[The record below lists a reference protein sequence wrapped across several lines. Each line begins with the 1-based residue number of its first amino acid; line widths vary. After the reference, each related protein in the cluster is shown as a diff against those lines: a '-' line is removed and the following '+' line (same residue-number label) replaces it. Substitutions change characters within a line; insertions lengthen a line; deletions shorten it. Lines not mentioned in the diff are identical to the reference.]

1 MNVKNVWRSI
11 VLTGMTI
18 ASVMKKMNEKLR
30 LDIGTD
36 QYIMLE
42 VIGSTYY
49 PLSKLYQVSEAH
61 RCEYICKTGDMM
73 RVSTRG
79 YEFFTTPEAVTPRYV
94 LPYRV
99 AQSVWSLFSDEEE

>member
-1 MNVKNVWRSI
+1 
-11 VLTGMTI
+11 MTI

-30 LDIGTD
+30 LNIGTD

-42 VIGSTYY
+42 EIS
-49 PLSKLYQVSEAH
+49 SELYQVSEVH
-61 RCEYICKTGDMM
+61 RCEYICKTGDMV

-94 LPYRV
+94 LPNRV
-99 AQSVWSLFSDEEE
+99 VLSAITIPSDEEE

>member
-30 LDIGTD
+30 LDIGID

-42 VIGSTYY
+42 VIS
-49 PLSKLYQVSEAH
+49 SEWYQVSEVH
-61 RCEYICKTGDMM
+61 RSSYICKTGDMM
-73 RVSTRG
+73 RLSIRG

-94 LPYRV
+94 LPNRV
-99 AQSVWSLFSDEEE
+99 VLSAITIPSDEEE

>member
-30 LDIGTD
+30 LNIGTD

-42 VIGSTYY
+42 EIS
-49 PLSKLYQVSEAH
+49 SELYQVSEVH
-61 RCEYICKTGDMM
+61 RCEYICKTGDML

-79 YEFFTTPEAVTPRYV
+79 YEVLTKPDATTPRYV
-94 LPYRV
+94 LPNRV
-99 AQSVWSLFSDEEE
+99 VMSAVTIPSDEEE

>member
-1 MNVKNVWRSI
+1 
-11 VLTGMTI
+11 
-18 ASVMKKMNEKLR
+18 MNEKLR
-30 LDIGTD
+30 LDIGID
-36 QYIMLE
+36 QYITLE
-42 VIGSTYY
+42 VIS
-49 PLSKLYQVSEAH
+49 SEWYQVSEVH
-61 RCEYICKTGDMM
+61 RCEYICKTGDMV

>member
-1 MNVKNVWRSI
+1 
-11 VLTGMTI
+11 
-18 ASVMKKMNEKLR
+18 MNEKLR
-30 LDIGTD
+30 LNIGTD

-42 VIGSTYY
+42 EIS
-49 PLSKLYQVSEAH
+49 SELYQVSEVH

-73 RVSTRG
+73 RVSIRG

-99 AQSVWSLFSDEEE
+99 AQSVGILKVDEEE